1 VKGQLENVKS
11 VVCPIS
17 EVDGTALLFLCHP
30 LANVRELA
38 WEVMKAVRHVNSV
51 LPEEV
56 RPHTHTHTHDRTRTR
71 IYV

>member
-1 VKGQLENVKS
+1 M
-11 VVCPIS
+11 CPIS

-51 LPEEV
+51 LSDEV
-56 RPHTHTHTHDRTRTR
+56 TTRTALSCTTRTR
-71 IYV
+71 LLTVGDWSDA